1 MENEKGVR
9 LNKYLADAG
18 KCSRREADR
27 WIEEG
32 RVWIDGRRGTLGDR
46 VLPGMKVTIAGASTP
61 SAVWTR
67 TARGFCC

>member
-32 RVWIDGRRGTLGDR
+32 RVWIDG
-46 VLPGMKVTIAGASTP
+46 GAERW
-61 SAVWTR
+61 A
-67 TARGFCC
+67 TACCPA